1 MQLAYLGRGE
11 ASGIPTVFE
20 AWVADRDVANPDQV
34 ALEVRVLLTKNQLS
48 DLQEALKAIV
58 YAGEVGQISP
68 ESFFDEIRSAAAA
81 LARDPTKVR
90 KAEFQNLAQS
100 GLMSEYLEGLPYRSK
115 VMNVSRDLWLS
126 WSIGEQQSFLDE
138 VEAKIRLYQQF
149 HDDVDRWTVLGGAPG
164 AGGGDAVYPVPLS
177 ALP

>member
-1 MQLAYLGRGE
+1 
-11 ASGIPTVFE
+11 
-20 AWVADRDVANPDQV
+20 
-34 ALEVRVLLTKNQLS
+34 
-48 DLQEALKAIV
+48 
-58 YAGEVGQISP
+58 
-68 ESFFDEIRSAAAA
+68 
-81 LARDPTKVR
+81 
-90 KAEFQNLAQS
+90 
-100 GLMSEYLEGLPYRSK
+100 MSEYLEGLPYRSK